1 MSCASLRKTLRNS
14 PLHIIVSRLI
24 QVLHH
29 FHEATLRV
37 LRIEIRTSWP
47 LLFRFFSGARTG
59 LFSQVDPN
67 FLFFLLERDRH
78 TIRLDLNAARSWVD
92 MIGQWFQQKAPILAL
107 ESPDLKIYCICFELA
122 LNGLLI
128 VSSDALEPFQ
138 EVHLDQT
145 WFVLVPSVVF
155 NLRELHVTEIY
166 RLAAWT
172 QDLGLLLF
180 FCSRSLSLL
189 LYQGRGFGL
198 LQQAI
203 DAANLT

>member
-1 MSCASLRKTLRNS
+1 MAGASLRKTFRNC

-29 FHEATLRV
+29 FHEATRRV
-37 LRIEIRTSWP
+37 RRIEIRTLW
-47 LLFRFFSGARTG
+47 LLLRFFSGARTR

-67 FLFFLLERDRH
+67 FLFFLLECDRH
-78 TIRLDLNAARSWVD
+78 AIRLDLNAARSWVD

-107 ESPDLKIYCICFELA
+107 ESSDLKIHCICFKLA
-122 LNGLLI
+122 LDGLFI
-128 VSSDALEPFQ
+128 VGSDPLETLQ
-138 EVHLDQT
+138 EVHFDQS

-166 RLAAWT
+166 RLTAWT

-180 FCSRSLSLL
+180 FRSRSLSLL
-189 LYQGRGFGL
+189 LYQGSGFGL

-203 DAANLT
+203 YAANLT

>member
-1 MSCASLRKTLRNS
+1 
-14 PLHIIVSRLI
+14 
-24 QVLHH
+24 
-29 FHEATLRV
+29 
-37 LRIEIRTSWP
+37 
-47 LLFRFFSGARTG
+47 
-59 LFSQVDPN
+59 
-67 FLFFLLERDRH
+67 
-78 TIRLDLNAARSWVD
+78 

-203 DAANLT
+203 HAANLTCHCTFRVFPRRLFFERYQFIQVLLQVLHTCHSWML